1 VVDGIVRVMGTREE
15 AKTGRR
21 GRGGAHWTPDED
33 NELVGM
39 VTRGTPDAEIG
50 AALERTI
57 SAVRSR
63 VMRLLPDDGSKVDSR
78 QAVDELARRMAG
90 GGYDWAVVRDA
101 RCAGRRAGRIGR
113 QSRTDPRARV
123 QQIDAWLTKARVT
136 GALVAAPGHEGVDID
151 AVLRGVF
158 DDLQAASDKLRA
170 LAITPP
176 PSAETASLPAGT

>member
-1 VVDGIVRVMGTREE
+1 MGTREE

-39 VTRGTPDAEIG
+39 VTRGMPDAEIG

-78 QAVDELARRMAG
+78 QAVDELARQMAG
-90 GGYDWAVVRDA
+90 GGYDWASVRADRA
-101 RCAGRRAGRIGR
+101 SEPNRPSCSGAADRRLAHQGASHGSPGRSTR
-113 QSRTDPRARV
+113 P
-123 QQIDAWLTKARVT
+123 
-136 GALVAAPGHEGVDID
+136 
-151 AVLRGVF
+151 
-158 DDLQAASDKLRA
+158 
-170 LAITPP
+170 
-176 PSAETASLPAGT
+176 

>member
-1 VVDGIVRVMGTREE
+1 
-15 AKTGRR
+15 
-21 GRGGAHWTPDED
+21 
-33 NELVGM
+33 
-39 VTRGTPDAEIG
+39 
-50 AALERTI
+50 
-57 SAVRSR
+57 
-63 VMRLLPDDGSKVDSR
+63 
-78 QAVDELARRMAG
+78 
-90 GGYDWAVVRDA
+90 
-101 RCAGRRAGRIGR
+101 
-113 QSRTDPRARV
+113 V